1 MRRPLRIVAF
11 SLLLFVRGATVSYG
25 TAHADAQEDHA
36 ALELFE
42 KSEAA
47 YDHGRFGEAIALLR
61 RAYALKKEPVLLY
74 NMGRAYE
81 GLGDL
86 RAAAEAYE
94 SFLAADPHAPDRG
107 ALELR
112 IATMRRQLV
121 EREELQRQAERD
133 RRDRERAASP
143 PPKHASAVPWIV
155 AGVGAAGLGTGIVC
169 FALSG
174 SAHDKAVAEPTYLQ
188 ASRLQSRAEAWSTA
202 ASIAWIAGGVVLAVG
217 VVWGILDLSAA
228 RSSRSAWSPP
238 LTYSF

>member
-11 SLLLFVRGATVSYG
+11 SLLLLGTATLSYG
-25 TAHADAQEDHA
+25 TAHADEKDDR

-47 YDHGRFGEAIALLR
+47 YDHGRFGDAIALLQQ
-61 RAYALKKEPVLLY
+61 AYALKKEPVLLY

-94 SFLAADPHAPDRG
+94 SFLAAEPHAPDRG
-107 ALELR
+107 ALEIR

-133 RRDRERAASP
+133 RNERERAKAA
-143 PPKHASAVPWIV
+143 PPKRASAVPWIV
-155 AGVGAAGLGTGIVC
+155 ASVGAAGVGTGVVC
-169 FALSG
+169 FALSR
-174 SAHDKAVAEPTYLQ
+174 SSHDKAVAEPTYLQ
-188 ASRLQSRAEAWSTA
+188 ASRFQSRAETWSTVA
-202 ASIAWIAGGVVLAVG
+202 NVAWVAGGVVLAVG
-217 VVWGILDLSAA
+217 IVWGILDLSAA
-228 RSSRSAWSPP
+228 SKSSRAAFSVP
-238 LTYSF
+238 LAYSF